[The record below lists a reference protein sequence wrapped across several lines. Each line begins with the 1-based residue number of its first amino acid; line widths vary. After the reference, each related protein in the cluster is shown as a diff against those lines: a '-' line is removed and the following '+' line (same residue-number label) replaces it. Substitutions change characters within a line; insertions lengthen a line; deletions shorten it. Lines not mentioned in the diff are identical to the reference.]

1 MRKYAAMLTDSE
13 GVDHLY
19 SIADNL
25 DDAYD
30 LFLENQ
36 NLWFDP
42 VLKGEESPSLR
53 YSVTLYHES
62 VKVNFGNMSKPIE
75 AAEQVTL
82 VGTYGQLETA
92 FKIKYENEDE
102 YGRWDI
108 VVDEI

>member
-19 SIADNL
+19 SIAESL
-25 DDAYD
+25 EDAYD

-53 YSVTLYHES
+53 YSVSLYHES
-62 VKVNFGNMSKPIE
+62 VKVIFGSTKPIE
-75 AAEQVTL
+75 VAEQTTL